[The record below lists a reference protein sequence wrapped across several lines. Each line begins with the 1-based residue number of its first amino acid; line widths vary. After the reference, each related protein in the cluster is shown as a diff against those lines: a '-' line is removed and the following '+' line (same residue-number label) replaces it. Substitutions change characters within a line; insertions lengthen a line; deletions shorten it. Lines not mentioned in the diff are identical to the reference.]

1 MTNSMNVWYSEEKT
15 LENNFLE
22 HIEWSS
28 YPGSPT
34 TIATHDHIVKGI
46 SNEVFSALE
55 LVLANFT
62 ERPSDEQF
70 QSFTQK
76 KSTIQFKDLWIEL
89 NNEECEKVVL
99 LDSKTPIKIISL
111 DKEVKARF
119 FQFCNPG
126 LSDQYSVSFQEKFLD
141 KTQWEML
148 ERAIKRYREWA
159 LFYDGEKNYFHK
171 DGSEK
176 VLKVLALIKNER
188 SRKAATSIVV
198 ETKTSGRINDFL
210 KKFQNLPKNK
220 GEWNNVTK
228 MSIWQMNLS
237 EREIQQL
244 QIIMNWMYDRK
255 ENELN
260 IIKSIPWIK
269 SEWYKNNI
277 KDYHPS
283 GAPKEVADELAQ
295 KTKDSQN
302 TVKSLIEMFSAW
314 IVEQIIVAMNENTNI
329 YSNIR
334 MISTTPSDDVLSGN
348 REKCAWIDYIILVDQ
363 IIPDPIKAQKFVEG
377 SKCTL
382 PFGIDIVNSSNPAY
396 IEEKKN
402 VKTVTPR
409 NFFSSMKWE
418 AFNPYAWLTK
428 KNPNIP
434 LSKDDYMHKMER
446 HVFNI
451 PLPKLVPVFKQ
462 FVHSELVQTL
472 NDEYFDPELRSIRQS
487 ESIVKIL
494 STSIISD
501 ILVAQGDAS
510 SSIVEKIS
518 SKTRSLVWPD
528 AQKRDNFTE
537 NTFH

>member
-22 HIEWSS
+22 QIKRPSNLANLE
-28 YPGSPT
+28 YLP
-34 TIATHDHIVKGI
+34 TIAIDSCTVNGI
-46 SNEVFSALE
+46 SNEVFLALE

-62 ERPSDEQF
+62 ERPSSDQF
-70 QSFTQK
+70 QNFTQK

-89 NNEECEKVVL
+89 NNEECEKVVF
-99 LDSKTPIKIISL
+99 LDSKTPIKISSL

-188 SRKAATSIVV
+188 SRKAATSIAV
-198 ETKTSGRINDFL
+198 ETKTSQRIKDFL
-210 KKFQNLPKNK
+210 KPKK

-302 TVKSLIEMFSAW
+302 AVKSLIEMFSAW
-314 IVEQIIVAMNENTNI
+314 IAEQIIVAMNENTNI

-348 REKCAWIDYIILVDQ
+348 KEKWAWIDYIILVDQ
-363 IIPDPIKAQKFVEG
+363 IIPDPIKAQKFIDG
-377 SKCTL
+377 SKCVL
-382 PFGIDIVNSSNPAY
+382 PFGIDIINSSNPAY

-402 VKTVTPR
+402 AKTVTPR

-494 STSIISD
+494 STSIISG
-501 ILVAQGDAS
+501 ILAAQGDAS

-518 SKTRSLVWPD
+518 SKTSSLIWPD